1 MTVYDLL
8 CLRSAPHVRSW
19 LFVWRSVALLL
30 LRALLHAETV
40 RVFVDLFI
48 NCVSMREKENV
59 YVHINVYVHV
69 CVCVYECM
77 CALVCVSVSLCL
89 CLFVCLYVC
98 ISLLT
103 SQVTQELS
111 FKSSLLKYIQMTIT
125 IISHQN
131 VCRRLR
137 AVSHYTP

>member
-59 YVHINVYVHV
+59 YVYINVYVHV
-69 CVCVYECM
+69 CVCVY
-77 CALVCVSVSLCL
+77 VCISVCKCIPLPV
-89 CLFVCLYVC
+89 FVCLPVC
-98 ISLLT
+98 L
-103 SQVTQELS
+103 
-111 FKSSLLKYIQMTIT
+111 
-125 IISHQN
+125 H
-131 VCRRLR
+131 
-137 AVSHYTP
+137 